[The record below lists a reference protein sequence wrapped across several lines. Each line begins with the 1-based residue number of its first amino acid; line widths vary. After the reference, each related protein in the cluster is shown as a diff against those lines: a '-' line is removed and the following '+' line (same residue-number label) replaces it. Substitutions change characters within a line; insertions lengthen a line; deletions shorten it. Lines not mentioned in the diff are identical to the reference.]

1 MAPRLELPGGA
12 AAAAAAEPL
21 VFALNGTRVELT
33 NIDPAMTLLTY
44 LRTQTTFRGTKC
56 GCGEGG

>member
-1 MAPRLELPGGA
+1 MAPGLELPGG
-12 AAAAAAEPL
+12 AAAAEPL
-21 VFALNGTRVELT
+21 VFALNGTRIELA